1 MKKNKFF
8 SLNLPDKV
16 FGIEKSLLMFFLP
29 PLCLIVLFFIILN
42 LVLVPKIN
50 EIGEIK
56 NKINEVK
63 ANTDK
68 IKAQNKYLM
77 SIDQEELKR
86 DAEYLDNAVL
96 KDKKSYL
103 LVEIIR
109 GVADDFGYQIE
120 SFSLTPGE
128 LKEEEE
134 ESSIKISASND
145 TVKMPINLTMIG
157 PKEKTLELISA
168 LEKTLPILFIDK
180 FETKNS
186 GGLTQLNLT
195 VSSYYVNDKSNI
207 ETENITL
214 DDLILSKEESAL
226 ITRISSFNKIEN
238 NQVDTGNSE
247 FKKYIRENP
256 FSL

>member
-1 MKKNKFF
+1 MKKNNFF

-16 FGIEKSLLMFFLP
+16 FGIDKSLLMLFLP
-29 PLCLIVLFFIILN
+29 PLGLILLFFISLN
-42 LVLVPKIN
+42 LILMPKIEESRKVKN
-50 EIGEIK
+50 EISG
-56 NKINEVK
+56 VV
-63 ANTDK
+63 ANTKK
-68 IKAQNKYLM
+68 IKEQNKYLM
-77 SIDQEELKR
+77 SINQEELKR

-128 LKEEEE
+128 LKGED
-134 ESSIKISASND
+134 SIKISSSGN
-145 TVKMPINLTMIG
+145 TIKMPVNLTMIG
-157 PKEKTLELISA
+157 PKGKTLELISA

-180 FETKNS
+180 FENRNS
-186 GGLTQLNLT
+186 GDLSELNL
-195 VSSYYVNDKSNI
+195 VISSYYINDKSGV

-214 DDLILSKEESAL
+214 DDLILSKEESDL
-226 ITRISSFNKIEN
+226 ITGISSFNKIEN
-238 NQVDTGNSE
+238 SQTGTGSSE
-247 FKKYIRENP
+247 FKQYNRENP